1 MLPSTKNKYV
11 YSLSSVFE
19 FAVERDWLEDNPC
32 RRVKSL
38 KVKNAW
44 DLDGCPQRSWTD
56 CMRSVRTVTT
66 HISIW
71 QSGSPSRQ
79 GADGGNCFLRSPTRR
94 TKEGQTPQRPQK
106 VFDKY
111 VGGLKWE
118 NVDLDKG
125 LLLLTHTKTGLNRK
139 VAVTGD
145 ALELLRDLSKT
156 PCIHGYVFHIN
167 GVPVAGQTPLRES
180 FERACQRAGLRRFSL
195 A

>member
-1 MLPSTKNKYV
+1 MSTH
-11 YSLSSVFE
+11 SHSVFE

-38 KVKNAW
+38 KVKNAQDRW
-44 DLDGCPQRSWTD
+44 LSTEELDRLYEECKNSNNPHTLPGSQDLHPDRVQTGGTVSQEVLQEGQR
-56 CMRSVRTVTT
+56 
-66 HISIW
+66 
-71 QSGSPSRQ
+71 
-79 GADGGNCFLRSPTRR
+79 
-94 TKEGQTPQRPQK
+94 GQTPQRPQK
-106 VFDKY
+106 VFDSY

-167 GVPVAGQTPLRES
+167 GVPRGRTDSIEGVL
-180 FERACQRAGLRRFSL
+180 
-195 A
+195 